1 MAERLT
7 LFSEHWSPNVVKRL
21 NDYKIEVVKI
31 EGEFVWHAHQDNGEL
46 MFQLR
51 DGKVGLNPGQLF
63 IVPKGVEHCP
73 IPEGEVHALLIEPAD
88 VLNAGEAGGSMTA
101 AYDDTLASPPPQGV
115 GVTALTGQ
123 DPESEHDRRARLPG
137 ASHPAAQQAGHE
149 QVVQIRLHR
158 RPAGPIGET
167 KGARVGSLENVSWHR
182 SIWWWKHLHRWKW
195 KDVRRHLA
203 GPIGHWCS
211 NFGKGMKLL
220 RVAAGLSVHSGNDC
234 ALANLVPCGD
244 HPAQGTSH
252 RGVDLGVELV
262 HGDLGNDLICG
273 NLAAVRG
280 TPLQEYTRLVGVPG
294 HQGKENLRHGMHRF
308 LLGTDCPQPSGRR

>member
-7 LFSEHWSPNVVKRL
+7 LFSEHWSPNVVTRL

-31 EGEFVWHAHQDNGEL
+31 EGEFVWHAHQDSGEL

-51 DGKVGLNPGQLF
+51 DGNVSLNPGRLF
-63 IVPKGVEHCP
+63 IAPEGVEQCP
-73 IPEGEVHALLIEPAD
+73 IAEGEVHALLIEPVD

-101 AYDDTLASPPPQGV
+101 AYDDTLTSPTPRGV

-149 QVVQIRLHR
+149 QVVQRRLHR
-158 RPAGPIGET
+158 RPADPIGET
-167 KGARVGSLENVSWHR
+167 KGARVGSLENVAWHR
-182 SIWWWKHLHRWKW
+182 SIWWWKHLHRWNW

-211 NFGKGMKLL
+211 QL
-220 RVAAGLSVHSGNDC
+220 RKRQEVAAGCSG
-234 ALANLVPCGD
+234 AF
-244 HPAQGTSH
+244 S
-252 RGVDLGVELV
+252 
-262 HGDLGNDLICG
+262 
-273 NLAAVRG
+273 
-280 TPLQEYTRLVGVPG
+280 
-294 HQGKENLRHGMHRF
+294 
-308 LLGTDCPQPSGRR
+308 PQWQ